1 MLEKLKKLVEKHKE
15 EIVLGATY
23 AFFTVSLAVLV
34 LLMLKIGIFI
44 LAMLMVYI
52 VYAIFVA
59 VINGIDS
66 EEE

>member
-23 AFFTVSLAVLV
+23 AFFTVSLAILV
-34 LLMLKIGIFI
+34 LLMLKVGIFI
-44 LAMLMVYI
+44 LAMLMIFI
-52 VYAIFVA
+52 VYTIFVVA
-59 VINGIDS
+59 INGIDS